1 VMIAWDGSPVAL
13 RAVRRAYPFL
23 VGTDEVEIVLV
34 DASADQMQSAE
45 ELALMLSRYD
55 LSTSITRVASD
66 DRTDAEALKRHQIE
80 SGADFMVS
88 GAYGHS
94 RFRELLLGGVTRDL
108 PGISTVPLFMA
119 H

>member
-1 VMIAWDGSPVAL
+1 
-13 RAVRRAYPFL
+13 
-23 VGTDEVEIVLV
+23 
-34 DASADQMQSAE
+34 
-45 ELALMLSRYD
+45 MLSRYD